1 MSQHHPTS
9 PEHDLLIDELRDIQ
23 SELLDAVQRAEYL
36 LRQSGFDGARLR
48 AEAYWIP
55 HIVCALSRDHGYL
68 GGSMVTLE
76 DTIQEIAEAL
86 GEEDGN
92 DPEAEP
98 LTETLGEEID
108 AKSLE

>member
-1 MSQHHPTS
+1 
-9 PEHDLLIDELRDIQ
+9 
-23 SELLDAVQRAEYL
+23 
-36 LRQSGFDGARLR
+36 
-48 AEAYWIP
+48 
-55 HIVCALSRDHGYL
+55 
-68 GGSMVTLE
+68 MVTLE

-92 DPEAEP
+92 DSDADL